1 MLRESERERGKETK
15 KGSCQGETAGKG
27 NILMWPQWLTII
39 EPTELADLILRIL
52 EGPCFEEDLEP
63 LPEAVPHE
71 EIDLDPHEDE
81 DREPHDELDLD
92 PMEVSIGVRAANAC
106 ISFSRNLRLDGS
118 VECM

>member
-1 MLRESERERGKETK
+1 VRQLVK
-15 KGSCQGETAGKG
+15 A
-27 NILMWPQWLTII
+27 IYIYMWPQWLTII

-52 EGPCFEEDLEP
+52 EGPCFEEDLEL

-71 EIDLDPHEDE
+71 EIGLDPHEDE
-81 DREPHDELDLD
+81 DREQHDELDLD

-118 VECM
+118 VECV